1 VVVNG
6 FDREAEP
13 GGAATEPPSG
23 DAPQSGDR
31 LGSRT
36 AVPDPADPER
46 ISGEMLYLA
55 GRPTLRGFIRFVRG
69 HAIPPPREDALVEE
83 WQAARAHVLRLEV
96 DEAGMADHP
105 PITSLPL
112 PQYEPLLT
120 ELLRDPLVRYNFNTV
135 PTDIAQ
141 VPLDRLVVYQKHIDL
156 GFVGRLR
163 EQLGPTPDE
172 ARIFRMCLPYDHP
185 QPPVQ
190 WSAARQDSFV
200 FVSPSND
207 LRFLGAMPL
216 QAGNVTG
223 LAPPGA
229 LVGVIGIAVG
239 FGTNFLNAIHAE
251 NRLILNN
258 GSHRAYALYESG
270 VTHAPCIIQHVS
282 SRDEL
287 EVVGPAAVKRTPDL
301 YLRDP
306 RPPMLRDYFDPE
318 LRKILPARRRLRQVI
333 VKFQV
338 EETDVPAL

>member
-1 VVVNG
+1 
-6 FDREAEP
+6 
-13 GGAATEPPSG
+13 
-23 DAPQSGDR
+23 
-31 LGSRT
+31 
-36 AVPDPADPER
+36 
-46 ISGEMLYLA
+46 M
-55 GRPTLRGFIRFVRG
+55 
-69 HAIPPPREDALVEE
+69 EE

-96 DEAGMADHP
+96 DEAGIADHP

-239 FGTNFLNAIHAE
+239 FGTNFLNAVE
-251 NRLILNN
+251 MSPLIFSLVSLIRGKAS
-258 GSHRAYALYESG
+258 GSDKMDIREFRGDRKRSSSG
-270 VTHAPCIIQHVS
+270 LAITI
-282 SRDEL
+282 
-287 EVVGPAAVKRTPDL
+287 AVP
-301 YLRDP
+301 
-306 RPPMLRDYFDPE
+306 
-318 LRKILPARRRLRQVI
+318 
-333 VKFQV
+333 
-338 EETDVPAL
+338 